1 VGQAIRT
8 GWRWQ
13 LPAWVAGLALWGF
26 PGTPGFLARTVLI
39 LPTDLAVAAPLF
51 VIILVAE
58 TLLAA
63 ALWQAAAS
71 AGTGV
76 QAAGGASAQPPFG
89 TTDENVTA
97 PLGPVS
103 DRARPGL
110 ERGGS
115 VGDWPQQVEGAIF
128 RTDAHAAG
136 GATAHENVMLSGLTN
151 HGSQRRE
158 SSEASR
164 VARDS
169 SLGSRR
175 NAPHGDNPLRVTDR
189 GIFRAVVSTPAG
201 ENIIRLS
208 LALGLLA
215 APVIAWGL
223 MPVQLAGLAGLPAGQ
238 AFPTLP
244 WLLLHMRRSVWTG
257 LLLSGIAGA
266 GLGLLREQI
275 FAQMRGWQQGIT
287 VVVSLEWLYRGMAAG
302 LALVGSGLQY
312 FATLGEGE
320 GYLGWLALAALILW
334 VLLRG

>member
-1 VGQAIRT
+1 LGALALLGTALVAWVTADEGWRWCWIALNRASLVVMAAYVAETPGPLALVWSLVTFSLGSGLLAVGQAIRT

-63 ALWQAAAS
+63 ALWQAV
-71 AGTGV
+71 TGV
-76 QAAGGASAQPPFG
+76 GIAPHAVAGASAQPPFG
-89 TTDENVTA
+89 MADENLT
-97 PLGPVS
+97 PSTPPSLPGKGDGGLGG
-103 DRARPGL
+103 R
-110 ERGGS
+110 
-115 VGDWPQQVEGAIF
+115 
-128 RTDAHAAG
+128 
-136 GATAHENVMLSGLTN
+136 
-151 HGSQRRE
+151 
-158 SSEASR
+158 
-164 VARDS
+164 
-169 SLGSRR
+169 
-175 NAPHGDNPLRVTDR
+175 
-189 GIFRAVVSTPAG
+189 IFRAVISTPTG
-201 ENIIRLS
+201 EDIIRLS

-223 MPVQLAGLAGLPAGQ
+223 IPLQLAGLAGLPAGQ
-238 AFPTLP
+238 AFPTLL
-244 WLLLHMRRSVWTG
+244 WLLLHLRRSVWTG

-266 GLGLLREQI
+266 GLGLLRKRI
-275 FAQMRGWQQGIT
+275 FARMRGWQQGIT
-287 VVVSLEWLYRGMAAG
+287 AVVSLEWLYRGIAAG
-302 LALVGSGLQY
+302 LALAGSGLQY